1 MSGGDKRRDGL
12 AWRVDVAKRVLR
24 WFSLRSVSPPDPNV
38 AGRRGVAG
46 AEPEENALERTAR
59 ALSEFVIR
67 VALLPLTALM
77 TSPGD
82 LIRVGR
88 SGSYK
93 PLPSPFLLAL
103 VTGVL
108 VSGVTS
114 ALLTP
119 EVLQS
124 RQTKA
129 LVSSVAKF
137 YDDMDGLESIVYAI
151 PYLAFLWG
159 LAGAISLLMWRGL
172 RNAHAVFVGLS
183 LSLGAIIE
191 VATLRI
197 VVGLLVTPPKLRA
210 KAGFAFDFSSIDMP
224 VLVGLVV
231 FATILG
237 WKLVRFVF
245 LLQGQSKAPWLGAV
259 AAAALAFLAVVST
272 GLASVLATHWIVLG
286 FR

>member
-1 MSGGDKRRDGL
+1 MAGGDSSGSGLGSALNAARRI
-12 AWRVDVAKRVLR
+12 LR
-24 WFSLRSVSPPDPNV
+24 WFSLRSVSPPDVNA
-38 AGRRGVAG
+38 AGRRGAAG

-67 VALLPLTALM
+67 VALLPLTVLM
-77 TSPGD
+77 TSPSD
-82 LIRVGR
+82 LVRVSR

-103 VTGVL
+103 VTGVV

-124 RQTKA
+124 HQTKA

-159 LAGAISLLMWRGL
+159 LAGAISLLMCRGL
-172 RNAHAVFVGLS
+172 RNAHAAFVGLV

-197 VVGLLVTPPKLRA
+197 VIGLLVTPPKLRA
-210 KAGFAFDFSSIDMP
+210 KTGFAFDLSSIDMP
-224 VLVGLVV
+224 VLVG
-231 FATILG
+231 FAAFAVILG

-259 AAAALAFLAVVST
+259 AAAALAFFAVVST
-272 GLASVLATHWIVLG
+272 GLASVFATHWIVLG